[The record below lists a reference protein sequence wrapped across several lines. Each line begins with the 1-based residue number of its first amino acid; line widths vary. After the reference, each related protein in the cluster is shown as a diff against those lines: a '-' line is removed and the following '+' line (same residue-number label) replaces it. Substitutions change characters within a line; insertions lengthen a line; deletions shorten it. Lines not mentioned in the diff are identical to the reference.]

1 MLFRLMSPTF
11 KNSGARLRHPIDLY
25 YFLFERSAYKV
36 SRKIDSRPQSVSPK
50 NTKNAS
56 VFLHYHIF
64 RETCT
69 HLHRE
74 QDISVSIS
82 EVIFRKR
89 NVLVEV
95 CCRLSLVSDQ
105 KQPQSTPSKIHYI
118 PRRPEPKAQ
127 VRMLEAQDRHA
138 VSCKLHNRTS
148 TFCTIIS

>member
-1 MLFRLMSPTF
+1 MSPTL
-11 KNSGARLRHPIDLY
+11 KNSGARLRHPIDLCS
-25 YFLFERSAYKV
+25 FLFERSAYKV
-36 SRKIDSRPQSVSPK
+36 SRKIDSRPQSVPK

-105 KQPQSTPSKIHYI
+105 KQPQSTPSKIQPTSNYI

-138 VSCKLHNRTS
+138 VSCKMHNRTS